1 MAQKKK
7 SYIEWL
13 RVISMCAV
21 IFTHIGST
29 ARTDFPDTYYG
40 NSGGVLFQSIV
51 NISHFAVPVFFMIS
65 GALLL
70 NTDKEITIEKILKK
84 YILRYC
90 LVLLIFGWAYAYI
103 EL

>member
-1 MAQKKK
+1 MNSKTPNKK

-29 ARTDFPDTYYG
+29 AHTDFPDTYYG
-40 NSGGVLFQSIV
+40 NPGGVLFQSIV
-51 NISHFAVPVFFMIS
+51 YISHFAVPIFMMIT

-70 NTDKEITIEKILKK
+70 NPEKEIPLKTAEEICAPILLCVADFRMG
-84 YILRYC
+84 IC
-90 LVLLIFGWAYAYI
+90 LY
-103 EL
+103 